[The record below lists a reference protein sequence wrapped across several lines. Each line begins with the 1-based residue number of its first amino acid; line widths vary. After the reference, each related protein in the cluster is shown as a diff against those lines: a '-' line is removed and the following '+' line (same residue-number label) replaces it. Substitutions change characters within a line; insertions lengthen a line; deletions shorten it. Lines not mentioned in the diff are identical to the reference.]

1 MMRAKA
7 EQEPRRKL
15 VAKVGELAHGASKK
29 FKIRRGEFDTEALL
43 VNYQGN
49 LFAYLNRCP
58 HVGISLDWV
67 DNQFFTVDRRCA
79 PITARCSSR
88 RRENVCGGPASAPR
102 CRDLSWRSTTKK
114 FSRGFQLRIPKTERR
129 SSDRHDQGVMHERL
143 PLLRRHRRQG

>member
-1 MMRAKA
+1 MMRTKA
-7 EQEPRRKL
+7 EQDPRRKL

-67 DNQFFTVDRRCA
+67 DNQFFTVDRRYLMCA
-79 PITARCSSR
+79 NHGAVFEPPTGECVWGPCVGAALRKLELEIEDEKIFARF
-88 RRENVCGGPASAPR
+88 P
-102 CRDLSWRSTTKK
+102 
-114 FSRGFQLRIPKTERR
+114 
-129 SSDRHDQGVMHERL
+129 DRNSED
-143 PLLRRHRRQG
+143 